1 MINLQGRVYVNEGCK
16 IICIPSVTMTYNWW
30 QFLGAKAP
38 LGVAGVGLSVCLS
51 TILILAKTLLNSL
64 EIDQLQQDLTSYGS
78 ISSYVMT
85 SFDPL

>member
-38 LGVAGVGLSVCLS
+38 LGVAGVGLSVYLS
-51 TILILAKTLLNSL
+51 TILILATNLQNPV
-64 EIDQLQQDLTSYGS
+64 EFDQL
-78 ISSYVMT
+78 
-85 SFDPL
+85 

>member
-51 TILILAKTLLNSL
+51 VCLSTILILATNLQNAV
-64 EIDQLQQDLTSYGS
+64 EMDQL
-78 ISSYVMT
+78 
-85 SFDPL
+85 